1 MKLRALFHRWTVFED
16 IVVAQYAIDRK
27 TDPKSIGKLS
37 VLLGLPDNKIAFRM
51 TDFVKL
57 IQDRSTDWHCS
68 KQEKAV
74 FDWLMFISKKG
85 LSIKSI

>member
-27 TDPKSIGKLS
+27 TDPKSIGK
-37 VLLGLPDNKIAFRM
+37 VAMLLGLSDNQVAFRM
-51 TDFVKL
+51 SNYTKL
-57 IQDRSTDWHCS
+57 IQNRMTGWHCS

-74 FDWLMFISKKG
+74 FDWLMFINKRG